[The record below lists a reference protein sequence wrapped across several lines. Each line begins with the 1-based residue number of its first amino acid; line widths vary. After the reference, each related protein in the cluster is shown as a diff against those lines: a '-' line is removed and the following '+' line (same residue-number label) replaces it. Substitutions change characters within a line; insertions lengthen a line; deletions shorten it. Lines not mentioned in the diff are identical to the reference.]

1 MNSLNKV
8 LIQISVVYDRFSV
21 IIIVHTDENGCI
33 IYSAFLYSVFVS
45 CIIFRSVR
53 YQMSNKQK
61 VTIAVTVAS
70 VAVISV
76 ACAVWLKLRKDKKE
90 IGGELVK
97 VNYKFE
103 KEF

>member
-1 MNSLNKV
+1 MNNK
-8 LIQISVVYDRFSV
+8 
-21 IIIVHTDENGCI
+21 T
-33 IYSAFLYSVFVS
+33 
-45 CIIFRSVR
+45 
-53 YQMSNKQK
+53 K

-76 ACAVWLKLRKDKKE
+76 ACAVWFKLRKDQKE

>member
-1 MNSLNKV
+1 
-8 LIQISVVYDRFSV
+8 
-21 IIIVHTDENGCI
+21 
-33 IYSAFLYSVFVS
+33 
-45 CIIFRSVR
+45 
-53 YQMSNKQK
+53 MSNKQK
-61 VTIAVTVAS
+61 MTIAVTVAS